1 MATTIDPELYDFFKK
16 RLNSTYALNEVQKKE
31 ILTHSDE
38 LDAERMANIL
48 KIITEYE
55 NIIEKDSRSH
65 LENEDRE
72 ADRLAVREMLDDIS
86 F

>member
-1 MATTIDPELYDFFKK
+1 MVATADLELYAFFEK
-16 RLNSTYALNEVQKKE
+16 RLGSTYALSEAQKIE
-31 ILTHSDE
+31 ILSHSDE

-48 KIITEYE
+48 KIVTEYE

-72 ADRLAVREMLDDIS
+72 TDRLAVREMLDDIT